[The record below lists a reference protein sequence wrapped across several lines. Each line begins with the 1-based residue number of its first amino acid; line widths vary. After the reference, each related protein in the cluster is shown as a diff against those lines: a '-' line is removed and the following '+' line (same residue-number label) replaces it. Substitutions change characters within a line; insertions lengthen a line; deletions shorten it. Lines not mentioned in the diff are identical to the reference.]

1 MNLGNGLIHKSNIT
15 LLKQSFMDY
24 VRHGQGR
31 KWLPKTGWASS
42 NVARRCRDLA
52 APSILPKTGWAI
64 AHLSLTPLMLKYRAA
79 LWSLLKLTALV
90 FYQCLT

>member
-1 MNLGNGLIHKSNIT
+1 MKLGNGLIHKSNIT

-42 NVARRCRDLA
+42 NVEHRCPCATTRRRLLFCQKLGGQLLT
-52 APSILPKTGWAI
+52 LPNRQ
-64 AHLSLTPLMLKYRAA
+64 LRP
-79 LWSLLKLTALV
+79 
-90 FYQCLT
+90 